1 QLTKKLD
8 LRGNSFTVIPV
19 GAFLGTPYI
28 TRLDLQR
35 CKVERL
41 EEGAFRGL
49 GRLVYLNLASNGI
62 ALLYQESL
70 DGLSSLQQ
78 LI

>member
-1 QLTKKLD
+1 
-8 LRGNSFTVIPV
+8 
-19 GAFLGTPYI
+19 
-28 TRLDLQR
+28 
-35 CKVERL
+35 L
-41 EEGAFRGL
+41 EEGAFRVL

-78 LI
+78 LILEGNRIEEIQPGAFGHLGSL